1 MQWGRLMNSPW
12 RTLIVIGVALLLSS
26 SLRGLLTF
34 GLQRWWGRG
43 PAVIQWRGRVFT
55 FPWDAGSVPNPP
67 VPNPPVPNP
76 PVPNPFIEAWVARL
90 LMPLQL
96 AILLGAG
103 LLIVN
108 VIAPN
113 GADGADGA
121 IVWPSLLA
129 LAVIAAALAPGN
141 LISEGIGYARIR
153 LFTYYHVGDWVTL
166 ADNQTGRVTAIHLMA
181 TALRTAT
188 GDWVWIGNSQILRR
202 PIIQHDSLHWA
213 AGSDQETAWLPR
225 SRQGVLPRLSKRSL
239 LGATSTHGLVRK
251 RGA

>member
-12 RTLIVIGVALLLSS
+12 WTLAVIGGALLLSS
-26 SLRGLLTF
+26 SLRGWLTF
-34 GLQRWWGRG
+34 GLQRWRGRG

-55 FPWDAGSVPNPP
+55 LPWDAGSVPSPS
-67 VPNPPVPNP
+67 VPSPSVPSP
-76 PVPNPFIEAWVARL
+76 LIEARVARL

-108 VIAPN
+108 VIAPD
-113 GADGADGA
+113 GAEGADGA

-129 LAVIAAALAPGN
+129 LTVIAAALAPGN
-141 LISEGIGYARIR
+141 LISEGIAYARIR
-153 LFTYYHVGDWVTL
+153 LFSYYHVGDWVTL
-166 ADNQTGRVTAIHLMA
+166 ADNQIGRVTAIHPLT

-202 PIIQHDSLHWA
+202 PIIQHDSSGWVEEV
-213 AGSDQETAWLPR
+213 DQGVARLPR
-225 SRQGVLPRLSKRSL
+225 RRQGVLPRLSKRSL
-239 LGATSTHGLVRK
+239 LGTTSIQGLVRK